1 MIKKE
6 YLKDKNSIRE
16 NLTTVGYSLVCLSLT
31 IFGAYYGALIVNVQT
46 PKSFLCSVLSE
57 PRKNIALFLGLLILT
72 ILFIDFF
79 FRIRRC
85 LGKDLSDE
93 QREDIKSR
101 AIFQN
106 IIITILVAVLICFL
120 FVEDVRYMTLFIFMT
135 IIFIICTFFYIKAL
149 DRRYEPT
156 FKRMSYNIFYPSIL
170 TIGLNVYL
178 GMTVMQF
185 NTVAI
190 ARSKMY
196 LLIGNLIP
204 LFFFIGFF
212 GITAFFELQLYKLSS
227 EELSNKSI
235 EKRSRDR
242 FCLISC
248 TLLFLA
254 VILLLVVSLDVQ
266 SNTFIKVLHR
276 ALLNLI
282 ASLLVSLFFSIFEG
296 WDAIQALDNET
307 RNRNIRTINIFMLF
321 YPVLLYALCV
331 VIPAKIFNQFF
342 IIAFWFHTV
351 FCVVIWIL
359 GNSKDSKEYTQT
371 KWARWK
377 MVLGLA
383 AIALMM
389 MSITVSANN
398 KQTIFEND
406 KIVFVGIIFEI
417 IMGARVLKDSGIT
430 SESYDIFWNYCRNGK
445 MFRIYS
451 IIAALGSIFIYIFYY
466 MFSIIVNSF
475 SKSSLEMREDILL
488 DCVFCIAV
496 MGFIFFLFSILGE
509 NVRNSLSKH
518 L

>member
-1 MIKKE
+1 MC
-6 YLKDKNSIRE
+6 
-16 NLTTVGYSLVCLSLT
+16 YSLVCLSLT

-101 AIFQN
+101 VMFQN

-120 FVEDVRYMTLFIFMT
+120 FVEDGRYVMLFIFMT
-135 IIFIICTFFYIKAL
+135 IIFIICTLFYIKAL
-149 DRRYEPT
+149 DRKYETT
-156 FKRMSYNIFYPSIL
+156 FKRMSYNIFYPSVL

-185 NTVAI
+185 NAVSI
-190 ARSKMY
+190 VRSEWH

-212 GITAFFELQLYKLSS
+212 GITAFLEFQLYKLSP
-227 EELSNKSI
+227 EKLSNKSI

-242 FCLISC
+242 FCLISG
-248 TLLFLA
+248 TLLFL
-254 VILLLVVSLDVQ
+254 VIILCVVSFYVQ
-266 SNTFIKVLHR
+266 SNTFFEVLHR

-282 ASLLVSLFFSIFEG
+282 ASLLVSIVFSIFEG

-351 FCVVIWIL
+351 VCVAIWIL

-389 MSITVSANN
+389 MSITVSTNN

-406 KIVFVGIIFEI
+406 KIAFVGIIFEI
-417 IMGARVLKDSGIT
+417 IMGVRVLKDSGIT
-430 SESYDIFWNYCRNGK
+430 SESYDIFWHYCRNGK

-451 IIAALGSIFIYIFYY
+451 VIAALGSIFIYIFYY

-488 DCVFCIAV
+488 DCVFCMAA
-496 MGFIFFLFSILGE
+496 MGFIFFLFNILGE
-509 NVRNSLSKH
+509 NVRNNLSKH

>member
-6 YLKDKNSIRE
+6 NLKDKNSIRE
-16 NLTTVGYSLVCLSLT
+16 NLTTVGYSLVCLSLN

-46 PKSFLCSVLSE
+46 PKSFLWSVLSE
-57 PRKNIALFLGLLILT
+57 LRKNIALFLGLLILT

-79 FRIRRC
+79 FRIRKC
-85 LGKDLSDE
+85 LGKNLSDE

-101 AIFQN
+101 AMFQN
-106 IIITILVAVLICFL
+106 VIITILVAVLICFL
-120 FVEDVRYMTLFIFMT
+120 FVEDVRYMMLFIFMT

-149 DRRYEPT
+149 ERKYEAT
-156 FKRMSYNIFYPSIL
+156 FKRMSYNIFYPSVL

-185 NTVAI
+185 NAVPI
-190 ARSKMY
+190 VSSEWY

-212 GITAFFELQLYKLSS
+212 SITAFFELQLYKLSP
-227 EELSNKSI
+227 EKLSNKSI

-254 VILLLVVSLDVQ
+254 VILCFVSFYMQ
-266 SNTFIKVLHR
+266 SNTFFKVLRR

-296 WDAIQALDNET
+296 WDAIQALDNEM

-321 YPVLLYALCV
+321 YPILLYVLCV
-331 VIPAKIFNQFF
+331 MFPAKIFNQFF
-342 IIAFWFHTV
+342 IIVFGIHTIV
-351 FCVVIWIL
+351 CVVIWIF

-377 MVLGLA
+377 MLLGLV

-389 MSITVSANN
+389 ISITVSNNN
-398 KQTIFEND
+398 KQTIFEYD
-406 KIVFVGIIFEI
+406 KIVFVSIIFEI
-417 IMGARVLKDSGIT
+417 IMGAKALKDLWKT
-430 SESYDIFWNYCRNGK
+430 SESYDIFWHYCRNGK

-451 IIAALGSIFIYIFYY
+451 IVAALGSIFIYILCY
-466 MFSIIVNSF
+466 MLSVIFNSLF
-475 SKSSLEMREDILL
+475 NSSSDVREDILL
-488 DCVFCIAV
+488 DCVFCMAAI
-496 MGFIFFLFSILGE
+496 GFIFFLFSILGE
-509 NVRNSLSKH
+509 NVRNSLIKH